1 MQKKIFISFNP
12 LPESKAVYQ
21 DVKEKLTSAGFVV
34 VDKIED
40 DLSLIIAIGGDGSFI
55 TTIHNYNYPK
65 IPIVGINTGH
75 LGFLQDINP
84 ADIDKFIEEYKAS
97 KYYLM
102 PISIAKAIIDTGEE
116 LHTTYA
122 VNEIVIRNTMTRMIH
137 LTFKINNSFIER
149 FSGDGLIV
157 STPTGSTAY
166 NYSAGGAIV
175 DPSLE
180 VLQITPLCPSNTN
193 AYRSLTS
200 SIVTAPDSVIEI
212 FPERTDASSVQI
224 VNDGFDRPYQ
234 IVKKVTIT
242 SSKNKIYVLRL
253 SNYDF
258 WNKVTNRFL

>member
-1 MQKKIFISFNP
+1 MQKKIFISAN
-12 LPESKAVYQ
+12 LVPESKKVYE
-21 DVKEKLTSAGFVV
+21 DVKNKLTHAGFQV
-34 VDKIED
+34 VDEMTD
-40 DLSLIIAIGGDGSFI
+40 DLSLIITIGGDGSFI
-55 TTIHNYNYPK
+55 STVHRYHYPK
-65 IPIVGINTGH
+65 IPLVGINTGH

-84 ADIDKFIEEYKAS
+84 RDIDKFIEEYKS
-97 KYYLM
+97 GKYYLM
-102 PISIAKAIIDTGEE
+102 PITIAQATIETDTESV
-116 LHTTYA
+116 TTYA
-122 VNEIVIRNTMTRMIH
+122 INEMVIRNTMTRMIH
-137 LTFKINNSFIER
+137 LSFRINHSFIER

-212 FPERTDASSVQI
+212 FPEQTDASSVQI
-224 VNDGFDRPYQ
+224 VNDGLDRPFER
-234 IVKKVTIT
+234 VKRICIT
-242 SSKNKIYVLRL
+242 ASKRKIYVLRL